1 MRRRAHRLGRACV
14 SYVIAEI
21 GAGKSGLTGWGWL
34 VGPVARVSPD
44 AGGGLSFRLAADIFL
59 LEVGFRG
66 VVAFGDVTSG
76 QGTITLGF
84 GRF

>member
-1 MRRRAHRLGRACV
+1 M
-14 SYVIAEI
+14 
-21 GAGKSGLTGWGWL
+21 
-34 VGPVARVSPD
+34 GPVARVSPD